1 MPRRKKRKKYTRHY
15 DRFEDGYGLDLSPEM
30 KKSILII
37 AVVATGGIS
46 LLSLFGLAG
55 FLGDYINSGS
65 GLLFGWGRFLVPVL
79 LLGFAFLLYNEDKK
93 WVKGYNYVGLLFFI
107 LSFQSL
113 LHIFFRDDPSEI
125 AELGK
130 GGGYLGLFLTKAMV
144 SSIGFLGSLLII
156 FCLLAASI
164 VLIFSSTISGL
175 IKSEGIMGMFAIP
188 FQAAYNRVLG
198 RGDYEDEE
206 GEEGEYEDEEVVEDE
221 DVEYEEGKS
230 DEFSSREVSNEQVEE
245 IEEDERPAIRRSNIH
260 INIPLSLLSDKK
272 GKPSGANVKVCSEMI
287 KRTMENF
294 GIPVEM
300 GEYSIGPT
308 VTQYTFKP
316 AEGVKLSRITS
327 LSNDLALA
335 LAMHPIRIEAPIPNK
350 ALVGVEVPNKV
361 IARVGLREV
370 LETKQFRDRKN
381 NMMISLGK
389 DVAGHAWLANL
400 AKMPHLLVAG
410 ATGSGK
416 SVCLNSIIVS
426 LLYQNDPDDLKFIM
440 VDPKRVELPVYNGI
454 PYLLTPVITDVP
466 KTINALKWCLNE
478 MDRRFDVLAQ
488 AGKRNIESYNGNAKD
503 PAQGGQGRMPYIIF
517 VIDEL
522 ADLMVSAAND
532 VEAAIIRLAQ
542 MARAVGIHLILATQR
557 PSVDVITGLIKA
569 NIPVR
574 IAFSVASSVDSRTI
588 LDSQGAEKLLGRG
601 DMLFI
606 TPELSKPKRIQGA
619 YVDDREIKKITR
631 YIREQVGEAEYD
643 DEIVEKHK
651 VKGMA
656 GVRFSDNDSDDLYG
670 EAKDIIVNSGKA
682 STSFLQRRLRIG
694 YARAARLIDLLEEGG
709 IVGPAN
715 GARPREILISKE
727 EYAKVGKVGMA
738 GMPLHNREE
747 SKFSANNVLGGD
759 DEDEEEIEEDEED
772 YDNEE
777 NENDEEFIKSSF
789 VPLSGTSA
797 DTEAMADKTED
808 EEDEG
813 EDESEDEEDDNEE
826 EYDNGQFFSK
836 DLEGAEDEV
845 IESDD
850 KEESFFS
857 ADSADTKDKDEELT
871 EDDDEETE
879 VEDEDEEDEIN
890 EEDEDEDESELP
902 PIADTSVNEAE
913 DENNEGEESEE
924 EEWGKLF
931 SR

>member
-37 AVVATGGIS
+37 VVVAVGGIS

-65 GLLFGWGRFLVPVL
+65 GLLFGWGRFLIPVL

-144 SSIGFLGSLLII
+144 SSIGFLGSLLIV
-156 FCLLAASI
+156 FCLFAISI

-175 IKSEGIMGMFAIP
+175 IKSEGILSSLITP
-188 FQAAYNRVLG
+188 FQAVFNRVFG
-198 RGDYEDEE
+198 RGYYEDED
-206 GEEGEYEDEEVVEDE
+206 GEYEEEEEVMEDE
-221 DVEYEEGKS
+221 DAEYEEVKN
-230 DEFSSREVSNEQVEE
+230 DEFISHEVSNEQAEEVEE
-245 IEEDERPAIRRSNIH
+245 NERPTIKRSNIH
-260 INIPLSLLSDKK
+260 INIPFNLLSDKK

-300 GEYSIGPT
+300 GEYSVGPT

-350 ALVGVEVPNKV
+350 ALVGVEVPNKI

-370 LETKQFRDRKN
+370 LETKQFQDRKN

-694 YARAARLIDLLEEGG
+694 YARAARLIDLLEESG

-727 EYAKVGKVGMA
+727 EYAKVGEVGMA

-759 DEDEEEIEEDEED
+759 DEDEEEIEDEED

-777 NENDEEFIKSSF
+777 NENDEEFIESSF

-813 EDESEDEEDDNEE
+813 ENESEDKEDDNEE
-826 EYDNGQFFSK
+826 EYDSSQFFSK
-836 DLEGAEDEV
+836 DLGVTEEDES
-845 IESDD
+845 EYDED
-850 KEESFFS
+850 EDPTEEE
-857 ADSADTKDKDEELT
+857 DEELI
-871 EDDDEETE
+871 ENDDEEIE
-879 VEDEDEEDEIN
+879 VEDEDEESSFAKATEDEEEV
-890 EEDEDEDESELP
+890 EEDEDEEESELP
-902 PIADTSVNEAE
+902 PIADTSVNEVE

-924 EEWGKLF
+924 EWGKLF

>member
-37 AVVATGGIS
+37 VVVAVGGIS

-65 GLLFGWGRFLVPVL
+65 GLLFGWGRFLIPVL

-144 SSIGFLGSLLII
+144 SSIGFLGSLLIV
-156 FCLLAASI
+156 FCLFAISI

-175 IKSEGIMGMFAIP
+175 IKSEGILSSLITP
-188 FQAAYNRVLG
+188 FQAVFNRVFG
-198 RGDYEDEE
+198 RGYYEDED
-206 GEEGEYEDEEVVEDE
+206 GEYEEEEVMEDE
-221 DVEYEEGKS
+221 DAEYEEVKN
-230 DEFSSREVSNEQVEE
+230 DEFISHEVSNEQAEEVEE
-245 IEEDERPAIRRSNIH
+245 NERPTIKRSNIH
-260 INIPLSLLSDKK
+260 INIPFNLLSDKK

-300 GEYSIGPT
+300 GEYSVGPT

-350 ALVGVEVPNKV
+350 ALVGVEVPNKI

-370 LETKQFRDRKN
+370 LETKQFQDRKN

-694 YARAARLIDLLEEGG
+694 YARAARLIDLLEESG

-727 EYAKVGKVGMA
+727 EYAKVGEVGMA

-759 DEDEEEIEEDEED
+759 DEDEEEIEDEED

-777 NENDEEFIKSSF
+777 NENDEEFIESSF

-813 EDESEDEEDDNEE
+813 ENESEDKEDDNEE
-826 EYDNGQFFSK
+826 EYDSSQFFSK
-836 DLEGAEDEV
+836 DLGVTEEDES
-845 IESDD
+845 EYDED
-850 KEESFFS
+850 EDPTEEE
-857 ADSADTKDKDEELT
+857 DEELI
-871 EDDDEETE
+871 ENDDEEIE
-879 VEDEDEEDEIN
+879 VEDEDEESSFAKATEDEEEV
-890 EEDEDEDESELP
+890 EEDEDEEESELP
-902 PIADTSVNEAE
+902 PIADTSVNEVE

-924 EEWGKLF
+924 EWGKLF